1 MEREN
6 DDKEGR
12 VGEKGRECVGT
23 SGDETTGEYG
33 GNMAKRGKC
42 ERRNMAMKRRK

>member
-1 MEREN
+1 M
-6 DDKEGR
+6 
-12 VGEKGRECVGT
+12 GEKGRECVGT
-23 SGDETTGEYG
+23 SGGEMVREYG